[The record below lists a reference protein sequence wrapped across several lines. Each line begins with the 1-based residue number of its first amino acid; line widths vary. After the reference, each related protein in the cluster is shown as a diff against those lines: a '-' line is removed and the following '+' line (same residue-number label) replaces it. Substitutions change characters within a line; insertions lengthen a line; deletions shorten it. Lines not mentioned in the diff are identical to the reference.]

1 MEWFVLESDKSLPH
15 LWRRSVSVSR
25 TELPELRLGG
35 LDGEPGGE
43 MGILRE

>member
-1 MEWFVLESDKSLPH
+1 MEWLLLESAKSLSH
-15 LWRRSVSVSR
+15 LWRRSFSVSR
-25 TELPELRLGG
+25 TELPELGLGG